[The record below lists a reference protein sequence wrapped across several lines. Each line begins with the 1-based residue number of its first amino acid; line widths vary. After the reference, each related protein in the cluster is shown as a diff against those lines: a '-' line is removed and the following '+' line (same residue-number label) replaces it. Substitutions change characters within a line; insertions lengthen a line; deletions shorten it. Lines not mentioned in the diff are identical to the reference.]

1 MRAEEAEIEPSK
13 FLDDAVMARL
23 EKFELCMGKGEG
35 ILREMTHQI
44 LKLRSDVADYHDADP
59 AEGGFGV
66 TVVHFK

>member
-1 MRAEEAEIEPSK
+1 MRAGRAEIELEK

-23 EKFELCMGKGEG
+23 EKVRIVHGKGEG

-66 TVVHFK
+66 RGTAK